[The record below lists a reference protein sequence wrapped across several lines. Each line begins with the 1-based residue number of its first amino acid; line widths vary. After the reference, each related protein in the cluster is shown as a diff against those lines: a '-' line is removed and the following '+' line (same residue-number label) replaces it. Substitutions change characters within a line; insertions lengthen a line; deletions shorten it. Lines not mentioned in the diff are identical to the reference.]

1 VSKSEKELL
10 EKLRDSENFDPQPDH
25 NDKGFFQR
33 MKDMF
38 H

>member
-1 VSKSEKELL
+1 VSKEEREIL
-10 EKLRDSENFDPQPDH
+10 EKLKESENFKPSPGKQ
-25 NDKGFFQR
+25 DKGFFQR